1 MAAPK
6 TNSPT
11 SQQSK
16 VTSPM
21 EQAQSEQRPTPQA
34 EPNPE
39 QIAERAYEIFLS
51 RGGEHGRDQEDGCK
65 PSESSD

>member
-1 MAAPK
+1 
-6 TNSPT
+6 
-11 SQQSK
+11 
-16 VTSPM
+16 M